1 MIRKLLSF
9 FLILGILLVSVGS
22 GLFAGEG
29 SNPPRSITFP
39 TDPFSFQSGQGQEIA
54 NSYCVICHSA
64 DYIYMQP
71 PHSQGRWTEI
81 IKKMKHT
88 FGCPIPDDSI
98 ATLAS
103 YLTHQNEIQP
113 ITLSLTNV
121 QELPS
126 FSGTATVNPN
136 NGKMIYTTNCINCH
150 GTKGLGDGPIG
161 NMLIPPAADLTLL
174 EKKSDKE
181 LLATIRK
188 GRPGTAM
195 PSWKG
200 SLSAQDITDVLSY
213 VRSLSRERIEN

>member
-1 MIRKLLSF
+1 MSIEA
-9 FLILGILLVSVGS
+9 GI
-22 GLFAGEG
+22 FAGEISS
-29 SNPPRSITFP
+29 SNRSITFP
-39 TDPFSFQSGQGQEIA
+39 TDPFSFQPGQGQEIA

-113 ITLSLTNV
+113 TALKPAKV

-126 FSGTATVNPN
+126 SSGMATVNPN
-136 NGKMIYTTNCINCH
+136 NGKVIYTTNCLNCH

-161 NMLIPPAADLTLL
+161 RMLIQ
-174 EKKSDKE
+174 
-181 LLATIRK
+181 I
-188 GRPGTAM
+188 GRAH
-195 PSWKG
+195 
-200 SLSAQDITDVLSY
+200 V
-213 VRSLSRERIEN
+213 